1 MEKRTQLNIN
11 IDEKLLKDLKQLALS
26 KNMKLNALVKEILS
40 EKTNS
45 KNQKAR
51 EFCNSDL
58 KALNFTNFMK
68 TLFQRTTIKLK
79 YQSNEE
85 AFLALIKYFEPSNQW
100 NHSLTSRLKSILLDS
115 GEAWKA
121 EELNKFSNIEV
132 PNCILYKGFKEW
144 THSDEFPSQELI
156 FDLGSSLVPIFENSI
171 KIC

>member
-11 IDEKLLKDLKQLALS
+11 IDEKLLRDLKQLALS

-68 TLFQRTTIKLK
+68 TLFQRTTIK
-79 YQSNEE
+79 
-85 AFLALIKYFEPSNQW
+85 
-100 NHSLTSRLKSILLDS
+100 
-115 GEAWKA
+115 
-121 EELNKFSNIEV
+121 V
-132 PNCILYKGFKEW
+132 
-144 THSDEFPSQELI
+144 
-156 FDLGSSLVPIFENSI
+156 SI
-171 KIC
+171 K

>member
-45 KNQKAR
+45 KNQIEQK
-51 EFCNSDL
+51 FCDSDL

-68 TLFQRTTIKLK
+68 TLFQRTTIKLR

-85 AFLALIKYFEPSNQW
+85 SFAALMKFIEPSNQW
-100 NHSLTSRLKSILLDS
+100 NNSLSLRLKSILLDS

-121 EELNKFSNIEV
+121 EELNKFTTSEEDK
-132 PNCILYKGFKEW
+132 CILYEGLRNW
-144 THSDEFPSQELI
+144 THSDEFPSQKLI